1 MKAKFGFLIESLRG
15 LGITNPEDDF
25 ISARIKSWA
34 KKPGDAVTEGEI
46 IVEVETDK
54 VTEELQSAWTGI
66 IFSITYQEDEEW
78 EVGVTKDEEELPAR
92 SEDTPFGRILLPEL
106 GYIEIDDV
114 AEETVPEKPVAKEV
128 EVVEEVSHPEEEP
141 RRAGAAPVARRIA
154 REQGIDINTVEGT
167 GLGGRIMR
175 ADVEEMVAEQSVEE
189 RVQPEPEQVFDDREP
204 LNAMP
209 IRKAIAHYMAK
220 SHEEIPKAGD
230 AITIDVTNLR
240 KFYRERRETWRE
252 DTGTDFSFTGLFMF
266 MATRLLHDQ
275 RKKFG
280 IINAYW
286 DKDKKDAYLFKHVN
300 VGIAIQAPE
309 GLMVPVIQNAE
320 TLSFRDLMLA
330 THDKVQRAMILKI
343 KLPELR
349 DLTFTV
355 NNVGAMGGENPD
367 SIVPYTKETSGKER
381 PTGMILVLGA
391 IKQFPDD
398 KFISELI
405 RLFDPM
411 LMKGVIKKKED
422 FNIRYNMTLAFS
434 FDHRLFDGVPALE
447 FVNALKQYIE
457 SKSDSEEFRELFS
470 QDFVIK

>member
-1 MKAKFGFLIESLRG
+1 MKIKFGFLIESLRG

-34 KKPGDAVTEGEI
+34 KKPGDAVAEGEI

-54 VTEELQSAWTGI
+54 VTEELQSAWTGT

-78 EVGVTKDEEELPAR
+78 EVGVTKDEEELPVR

-106 GYIEIDDV
+106 GYIETGDI
-114 AEETVPEKPVAKEV
+114 AEETVPEKPAAKEA
-128 EVVEEVSHPEEEP
+128 EVVEEASHPEEEP
-141 RRAGAAPVARRIA
+141 GRAGAAPVARRIA
-154 REQGIDINTVEGT
+154 REHGIDINTVEGT
-167 GLGGRIMR
+167 GLGGRVMR
-175 ADVEEMVAEQSVEE
+175 VDVEKVIAKQAPAKSSEFQQEE
-189 RVQPEPEQVFDDREP
+189 LEDRKS
-204 LNAMP
+204 LDAMP
-209 IRKAIAHYMAK
+209 IRKAIAYYMQK

-230 AITIDVTNLR
+230 AITVDVTHLR
-240 KFYRERRETWRE
+240 QFYRERRTTWRE

-286 DKDKKDAYLFKHVN
+286 DKDKNDAYLFKHVN
-300 VGIAIQAPE
+300 IGIAIQAPE

-320 TLSFRDLMLA
+320 MLSFRDFMLA

-381 PTGMILVLGA
+381 PTGMIMVLGA

-411 LMKGVIKKKED
+411 LMKGVIKKQED
-422 FNIRYNMTLAFS
+422 FNVRYNMTLAFS

-447 FVNALKQYIE
+447 FVNSLKRYIE
-457 SKSDSEEFRELFS
+457 SKSDPEEFRELFS